1 MYLQAHPLCTM
12 CLGQNPPKIT
22 PATVVDHK
30 TPHHGDQALFWSES
44 NWQSL
49 CARHHNSDKQAFEK
63 TGRILQRIGLDGYPI
78 EAPTKAAG
86 KPPGATK

>member
-1 MYLQAHPLCTM
+1 M
-12 CLGQNPPKIT
+12 CLGQNPPQIT
-22 PATVVDHK
+22 PATVVDHRR
-30 TPHHGDQALFWSES
+30 PHHGDQALFWAES

-49 CARHHNSDKQAFEK
+49 CARHHNSDKQVYER

-78 EAPTKAAG
+78 EGPAQASS